1 MDDDQ
6 QFCLRWN
13 NHQSTLISVFDTLLE
28 NETLVD
34 CTLAAEG
41 KFLKA
46 HKVVLSACSPYFATL
61 LQEQYDK
68 HPIFIL
74 KDVKYQELR
83 AMMDYMY
90 RGEVNISQDQLAALL
105 KAAESLQIKG
115 LSDNR
120 TGGGAAP
127 KPESSGH
134 HRGGKLSGAYTL
146 EQTKRARLATGGAMD
161 TSGDVSGSREG
172 SSSPSRRRRKVRRRS
187 MENDAHDN
195 SNSSVLQAAASN
207 QSILQQTG
215 AGLAVSAL
223 VTTQL
228 SSGPAAGTSSQAS
241 STQQQQ
247 PLTSTNVTKKT
258 ESAKL
263 TSSTAAPASGAS
275 ASAAAVQQAHL
286 HQQQAQTT
294 SDAINTENVQAQ
306 SQGGA
311 QGVQGDD
318 EDIDEG
324 SAVGGSNAASGPNP
338 ASASASAVHAGV
350 VVKQLASVVDKSSS
364 NHKHKIKDNSVSSV
378 GSEMVIEPK
387 AEYDDDAHDENV
399 EDLTLDEEDM
409 TMEELDQTAGTSQG
423 GEGSSQTYATW
434 QHDRSQDELGLM
446 AQDAQQRDPQDEAG
460 QNEGGE
466 SRIRVRNWLMLA
478 DKSIIEKSSDEP
490 SDKLTQSK
498 KSLISDAKTTNKTST
513 PIRPKVSTTTTSTTT
528 STAAAAAAAATIAAK
543 QAAAA
548 IASSNINNNNSSLTQ
563 TLTQT
568 VTRIGSIGRTTIACI
583 TPANN
588 GNKSSSSNCNVD
600 AASAAALAAAGVEL
614 DSIDDTMT
622 EVIVKIENP
631 ESMPLNEDE
640 DDAVCN
646 EAIEDENTFDYDLKL
661 GSPLSWTYDAVKI
674 ENEEF
679 EDSYLMDNDDDD
691 DDLLTTAAATQKHAK
706 QSNEKQM
713 AGSLLP
719 GGGSAGAVKKI
730 VLSAQQQQQ
739 LLEQQQHLQ
748 HLQLQPTSQSL
759 QIKLPAIPATITTI
773 SAPKQMMS
781 GAGTSGSLTPTNCTL
796 MSNKLGLP
804 VKGQNLDLHWSHSDD
819 NRYRVL
825 VQNKRTRKESLEHS
839 ADMIYNADIEKP
851 WVCRNCNRTYKWK
864 NSLKCHLKN
873 ECGLPPRYFCSKMCG
888 YATNVHSNLKRHL
901 NTKCR
906 DREKDAEEEKKPG
919 AGGNLPVVV
928 GVGNG
933 TAVPVSS
940 SNNNNSGSSTSSTY
954 TLVFQN
960 DSA

>member
-1 MDDDQ
+1 
-6 QFCLRWN
+6 
-13 NHQSTLISVFDTLLE
+13 
-28 NETLVD
+28 
-34 CTLAAEG
+34 
-41 KFLKA
+41 
-46 HKVVLSACSPYFATL
+46 
-61 LQEQYDK
+61 
-68 HPIFIL
+68 
-74 KDVKYQELR
+74 
-83 AMMDYMY
+83 
-90 RGEVNISQDQLAALL
+90 
-105 KAAESLQIKG
+105 
-115 LSDNR
+115 
-120 TGGGAAP
+120 
-127 KPESSGH
+127 
-134 HRGGKLSGAYTL
+134 
-146 EQTKRARLATGGAMD
+146 
-161 TSGDVSGSREG
+161 
-172 SSSPSRRRRKVRRRS
+172 
-187 MENDAHDN
+187 
-195 SNSSVLQAAASN
+195 
-207 QSILQQTG
+207 
-215 AGLAVSAL
+215 
-223 VTTQL
+223 
-228 SSGPAAGTSSQAS
+228 
-241 STQQQQ
+241 
-247 PLTSTNVTKKT
+247 
-258 ESAKL
+258 
-263 TSSTAAPASGAS
+263 
-275 ASAAAVQQAHL
+275 
-286 HQQQAQTT
+286 
-294 SDAINTENVQAQ
+294 
-306 SQGGA
+306 
-311 QGVQGDD
+311 
-318 EDIDEG
+318 
-324 SAVGGSNAASGPNP
+324 
-338 ASASASAVHAGV
+338 
-350 VVKQLASVVDKSSS
+350 
-364 NHKHKIKDNSVSSV
+364 
-378 GSEMVIEPK
+378 
-387 AEYDDDAHDENV
+387 
-399 EDLTLDEEDM
+399 
-409 TMEELDQTAGTSQG
+409 
-423 GEGSSQTYATW
+423 
-434 QHDRSQDELGLM
+434 
-446 AQDAQQRDPQDEAG
+446 
-460 QNEGGE
+460 
-466 SRIRVRNWLMLA
+466 MLA
-478 DKSIIEKSSDEP
+478 DKSIIGKSSD

-513 PIRPKVSTTTTSTTT
+513 PIRPKVSTTTTST
-528 STAAAAAAAATIAAK
+528 STAAAAAATIAAK

-563 TLTQT
+563 TVTQT

-631 ESMPLNEDE
+631 ESMPLNDDE

-713 AGSLLP
+713 AGSMVP
-719 GGGSAGAVKKI
+719 GGGSGGAVKKI

-781 GAGTSGSLTPTNCTL
+781 GAGTSGSLTTTNCTL
-796 MSNKLGLP
+796 MSNKLGMP

-906 DREKDAEEEKKPG
+906 DREKDADEEKKP
-919 AGGNLPVVV
+919 ASASGNMPVVM

-933 TAVPVSS
+933 TVPVSS
-940 SNNNNSGSSTSSTY
+940 SNNNNNGGGSSTSSTY

>member
-195 SNSSVLQAAASN
+195 SNSSVLQAAVSN

-223 VTTQL
+223 VSTQL

-286 HQQQAQTT
+286 HQHQQQAQTT

-446 AQDAQQRDPQDEAG
+446 AQDAQQRDPQDLRTLYCNYATAVIAAA
-460 QNEGGE
+460 
-466 SRIRVRNWLMLA
+466 SA
-478 DKSIIEKSSDEP
+478 A
-490 SDKLTQSK
+490 SK
-498 KSLISDAKTTNKTST
+498 KPAEHQTAATTANHQNLHHHSNSSNNSNCGAAAEICEPEVT
-513 PIRPKVSTTTTSTTT
+513 IRRMYKCGNSGQAEAIVNHLQVTGQQHQQLHCNVSNCSGCHM
-528 STAAAAAAAATIAAK
+528 SAAAASFQLANLLNSGIRSSSANKPQRNHIS
-543 QAAAA
+543 
-548 IASSNINNNNSSLTQ
+548 ASGGNTSSPSNANINNNNSS
-563 TLTQT
+563 
-568 VTRIGSIGRTTIACI
+568 
-583 TPANN
+583 
-588 GNKSSSSNCNVD
+588 GNSSTS
-600 AASAAALAAAGVEL
+600 LAAKKTSVQFHCEF
-614 DSIDDTMT
+614 
-622 EVIVKIENP
+622 
-631 ESMPLNEDE
+631 
-640 DDAVCN
+640 CN
-646 EAIEDENTFDYDLKL
+646 FSCSWRYDLKL
-661 GSPLSWTYDAVKI
+661 HLR
-674 ENEEF
+674 
-679 EDSYLMDNDDDD
+679 
-691 DDLLTTAAATQKHAK
+691 QKHGIH
-706 QSNEKQM
+706 Q
-713 AGSLLP
+713 L
-719 GGGSAGAVKKI
+719 KK
-730 VLSAQQQQQ
+730 V
-739 LLEQQQHLQ
+739 
-748 HLQLQPTSQSL
+748 
-759 QIKLPAIPATITTI
+759 
-773 SAPKQMMS
+773 
-781 GAGTSGSLTPTNCTL
+781 
-796 MSNKLGLP
+796 
-804 VKGQNLDLHWSHSDD
+804 
-819 NRYRVL
+819 
-825 VQNKRTRKESLEHS
+825 
-839 ADMIYNADIEKP
+839 
-851 WVCRNCNRTYKWK
+851 
-864 NSLKCHLKN
+864 
-873 ECGLPPRYFCSKMCG
+873 
-888 YATNVHSNLKRHL
+888 
-901 NTKCR
+901 
-906 DREKDAEEEKKPG
+906 
-919 AGGNLPVVV
+919 
-928 GVGNG
+928 
-933 TAVPVSS
+933 
-940 SNNNNSGSSTSSTY
+940 
-954 TLVFQN
+954 
-960 DSA
+960 

>member
-120 TGGGAAP
+120 TGGSSAASQP
-127 KPESSGH
+127 KPEATQQH

-146 EQTKRARLATGGAMD
+146 EQTKRARLATAGAGAGLD
-161 TSGDVSGSREG
+161 ASADISGSREG

-187 MENDAHDN
+187 MENDVHDN
-195 SNSSVLQAAASN
+195 SNSSVLQQAAASN
-207 QSILQQTG
+207 QSLLQQTS

-223 VTTQL
+223 VSTQL
-228 SSGPAAGTSSQAS
+228 ASTNASPAAAAAAN
-241 STQQQQ
+241 Q
-247 PLTSTNVTKKT
+247 PLTSTNLTKKT

-263 TSSTAAPASGAS
+263 TSTATAAVGGAT
-275 ASAAAVQQAHL
+275 AA
-286 HQQQAQTT
+286 TTET
-294 SDAINTENVQAQ
+294 SDAINTENVQ
-306 SQGGA
+306 QGGA
-311 QGVQGDD
+311 QGVNV
-318 EDIDEG
+318 EDHESD
-324 SAVGGSNAASGPNP
+324 AAASTG
-338 ASASASAVHAGV
+338 ASHTGV
-350 VVKQLASVVDKSSS
+350 VVKQLANVIESSNKSSS
-364 NHKHKIKDNSVSSV
+364 ASSAAANHKQNKNKNDNSVSSV

-399 EDLTLDEEDM
+399 EDLTMDEDDM

-423 GEGSSQTYATW
+423 GEGSSQNYGAW
-434 QHDRSQDELGLM
+434 QHDRSQDDIGLM
-446 AQDAQQRDPQDEAG
+446 AAQDAQQRDPQDA
-460 QNEGGE
+460 E
-466 SRIRVRNWLMLA
+466 SRIRVRNWFMMA
-478 DKSIIEKSSDEP
+478 DQSIIEKSSDDTAT
-490 SDKLTQSK
+490 DKLITQNQGK
-498 KSLISDAKTTNKTST
+498 KSLINDAKTTNNANTSNTSKTTTATAATSIST
-513 PIRPKVSTTTTSTTT
+513 AQKTTERTTTS
-528 STAAAAAAAATIAAK
+528 SGQHQMAP
-543 QAAAA
+543 
-548 IASSNINNNNSSLTQ
+548 
-563 TLTQT
+563 QT

-583 TPANN
+583 TQAASVTAGNGSHNN
-588 GNKSSSSNCNVD
+588 NISKGGASSANCNVD

-614 DSIDDTMT
+614 DSIDDAMT

-631 ESMPLNEDE
+631 DNVSLNGDDE
-640 DDAVCN
+640 AVCN

-661 GSPLSWTYDAVKI
+661 ASPLSWTYDAVKI

-706 QSNEKQM
+706 QSNDKQKSCNSQ
-713 AGSLLP
+713 A
-719 GGGSAGAVKKI
+719 KKI

-748 HLQLQPTSQSL
+748 NLQLQPTSQSSL
-759 QIKLPAIPATITTI
+759 QIKLPTIPATITTI
-773 SAPKQMMS
+773 SASKQQQQQQQF
-781 GAGTSGSLTPTNCTL
+781 GAGSSGGSTITSANSTL
-796 MSNKLGLP
+796 LGNNKLMGGLP
-804 VKGQNLDLHWSHSDD
+804 LDAQNLQNLHWSHSDD
-819 NRYRVL
+819 NRYRIL

-906 DREKDAEEEKKPG
+906 DREKEAAEEAAEKKPTTQQQQQQQQYPQQQQQQ
-919 AGGNLPVVV
+919 LHQQQQQQMPTLSL
-928 GVGNG
+928 GVAN
-933 TAVPVSS
+933 AV
-940 SNNNNSGSSTSSTY
+940 SNQNSNSNSSSTY

-960 DSA
+960 E